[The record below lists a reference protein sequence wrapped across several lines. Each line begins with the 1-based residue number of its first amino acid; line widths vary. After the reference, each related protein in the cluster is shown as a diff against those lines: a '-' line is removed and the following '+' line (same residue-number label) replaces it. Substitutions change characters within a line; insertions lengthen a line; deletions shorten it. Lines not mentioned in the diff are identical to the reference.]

1 MATYFPHQE
10 YFSIGLKIGE
20 KKIPKTKKRKRER
33 ERDKKHKLPICT
45 TDLADAMITFNYLL
59 LWQTV
64 ITQAKNL
71 LKHFFRLTFFKQNF
85 KQMIFV
91 TEHCKSGKSN

>member
-1 MATYFPHQE
+1 MGRKKYQN
-10 YFSIGLKIGE
+10 KE
-20 KKIPKTKKRKRER
+20 KKER
-33 ERDKKHKLPICT
+33 ERDKNHKLPICT